1 MQPLKLSDV
10 VASLR
15 IASQPSTQTR
25 QRMLT
30 QNAREQ
36 LLSKI
41 NDRQAVIGVVGLGY
55 VGLPL
60 AMEFAQ
66 AGFRVIGYDVSQR
79 VVDLLMAGQS
89 HIQDVP
95 AALVQAAVA
104 NGTFVA
110 STVEARLAECD
121 AISIAVPTPLSK
133 TRDPD
138 MAFVLSAADAIA
150 RQAHPGLCVVL
161 ESTTY
166 PGTTRELLQPRLEA
180 MGLVVGKDVFVAFS
194 PERVDPGNPVY
205 HTKNTPKVVGGIT
218 PECVEVACALYQSC
232 IDVVVPVSSPEAAE
246 LVKLL
251 ENTFRAVNIGMVNE
265 IAIVCDKLGV
275 DVWEVINAAA
285 TKPFGFMKFTP
296 GPGIGGHCIPL
307 DPHYLAW
314 KMRTLNYKTRFIDL
328 ASEIN
333 SHMPEWVV
341 QKVADALNEVRKAV
355 HGSRVLVL
363 GVAYKRDI
371 DDVRESPALDVIR
384 LLEQRGA
391 HVEFHDPHVREF
403 REEEGHV
410 RKGVELSDEMLQW
423 ADAVV
428 IVTDHRATD
437 FQRVVDRTKIVV
449 DTRNVTRGL
458 KPGTARIRGLA
469 DLQDGRWERRKA
481 PR

>member
-1 MQPLKLSDV
+1 MTHDTSKARLLH
-10 VASLR
+10 R
-15 IASQPSTQTR
+15 IA
-25 QRMLT
+25 
-30 QNAREQ
+30 
-36 LLSKI
+36 
-41 NDRQAVIGVVGLGY
+41 DRSAVIGVVGLGY

-60 AMEFAQ
+60 VMEFVR
-66 AGFRVIGYDVSQR
+66 AGFRVVGYDVSER
-79 VVDLLMAGQS
+79 VVEALMAGRS

-95 AALVQAAVA
+95 DALVREAVVS
-104 NGTFVA
+104 GRF
-110 STVEARLAECD
+110 LATTLETALADCD
-121 AISIAVPTPLSK
+121 AVSIAVPTPLSK

-138 MAFVLSAADAIA
+138 MSFVLSAADAIA
-150 RQAHPGLCVVL
+150 RQAHAGLCVVL

-180 MGLVVGKDVFVAFS
+180 SGLVVGRDVFVAFS

-218 PECVEVACALYQSC
+218 PDCVEVAGALYASC
-232 IDVVVPVSSPEAAE
+232 IDSVVPVSSPEAAE

-251 ENTFRAVNIGMVNE
+251 ENTFRAVNIGLVNE

-333 SHMPEWVV
+333 SSMPEWVV
-341 QKVADALNEVRKAV
+341 QRIAASLNDMSKAV
-355 HGSRVLVL
+355 NGSRILVL
-363 GVAYKRDI
+363 GVAYKRNI

-384 LLEQRGA
+384 LLTNRGA
-391 HVEFHDPHVREF
+391 HVEFHDPLVHRF
-403 REEEGHV
+403 REDGRTHT
-410 RKGVELSDEMLQW
+410 GVELSAEMLAW

-428 IVTDHRATD
+428 IVTDHDA
-437 FQRVVDRTKIVV
+437 VDYQFVADHALLIV
-449 DTRNVTRGL
+449 DTRNVTAGLRVGKARVRGL
-458 KPGTARIRGLA
+458 VDSPNVN
-469 DLQDGRWERRKA
+469 WERRKQ

>member
-1 MQPLKLSDV
+1 MTEITAVKDQALAK
-10 VASLR
+10 
-15 IASQPSTQTR
+15 IA
-25 QRMLT
+25 
-30 QNAREQ
+30 
-36 LLSKI
+36 
-41 NDRQAVIGVVGLGY
+41 DRTAVIGVIGLGY

-60 AMEFAQ
+60 AIEFVH
-66 AGFRVIGYDVSQR
+66 AGFRVIGYDVSTR
-79 VVDLLMAGQS
+79 VVDLLMAGES

-95 AALVQAAVA
+95 AEAVKAAVA
-104 NGTFVA
+104 SGKLVA
-110 STVEARLAECD
+110 TAIEDRLGECD

-138 MAFVLSAADAIA
+138 MAYVLSAADAIA

-180 MGLVVGKDVFVAFS
+180 KGLTVGQDIFVAFS
-194 PERVDPGNPVY
+194 PERVDPGNPTY
-205 HTKNTPKVVGGIT
+205 HTRNTPKVVGGIT
-218 PECVEVACALYQSC
+218 PACVEVATALYESC
-232 IDVVVPVSSPEAAE
+232 IDTVVPVSSPEAAE

-251 ENTFRAVNIGMVNE
+251 ENTFRAVNIAMVNE
-265 IAIVCDKLGV
+265 LAIVCDKLGV
-275 DVWEVINAAA
+275 NVWEVIDAAA

-355 HGSRVLVL
+355 HGSRLLVL

-384 LLEQRGA
+384 LLEERGA
-391 HVEFHDPHVREF
+391 HVEFHDPFVSEF
-403 REEEGHV
+403 REEGHS
-410 RKGVELSDEMLQW
+410 RKGVELSDEMLRW

-428 IVTDHRATD
+428 VVTDHKAVD
-437 FQRVVDRTKIVV
+437 YQRVVDHATLVV
-449 DTRNVTRGL
+449 DTRNVTAGL
-458 KPGTARIRGLA
+458 TPGRARIVPLA
-469 DLQDGRWERRKA
+469 SGSTLA
-481 PR
+481 ALP

>member
-1 MQPLKLSDV
+1 MSHSMSSKD
-10 VASLR
+10 
-15 IASQPSTQTR
+15 
-25 QRMLT
+25 
-30 QNAREQ
+30 Q
-36 LLSKI
+36 LLARI
-41 NDRQAVIGVVGLGY
+41 NDRSAVIGVVGLGY

-60 AMEFAQ
+60 ALEFVH
-66 AGFRVIGYDVSQR
+66 AGFRVIGYDVSER
-79 VVDLLMAGQS
+79 VVELLMSGQS
-89 HIQDVP
+89 HIQDIP
-95 AALVQAAVA
+95 GAQVQQAVA

-110 STVEARLAECD
+110 TTLENRLGECD

-180 MGLVVGKDVFVAFS
+180 KGLTVGQDVFVAFS

-205 HTKNTPKVVGGIT
+205 HTKNTPKVVGGIS
-218 PECVEVACALYQSC
+218 PACVEVATALYASC
-232 IDVVVPVSSPEAAE
+232 IDTVVPVSSPESAE

-251 ENTFRAVNIGMVNE
+251 ENTFRAVNIGLVNE

-275 DVWEVINAAA
+275 NVWEVIDAAA

-341 QKVADALNEVRKAV
+341 QKVADALNEARKAV
-355 HGSRVLVL
+355 RGSRVLVL

-384 LLEQRGA
+384 LLEERGA
-391 HVEFHDPHVREF
+391 HVEYHDPFVTEF
-403 REEEGHV
+403 REDGHV
-410 RKGVELSDEMLQW
+410 RKGVELSDEMLRW

-428 IVTDHRATD
+428 IVTDHKSVD
-437 FQRVVDRTKIVV
+437 YQRVVDHATLLV
-449 DTRNVTRGL
+449 DTRNVTATL
-458 KPGTARIRGLA
+458 TPGRARIVPLA
-469 DLQDGRWERRKA
+469 SGSRSLGA
-481 PR
+481 ST